1 MQSLPGSETRW
12 QLYRLLSDPVRLKL
26 LALAAEEELSV
37 GELAELLG
45 EAQPNVSRHAAPLRQ
60 AGLLSDRRQGTRTLM
75 RLSDEAER
83 DPVVGDA
90 LGAGRRLC
98 EAEGSLAKVAEV
110 VASRDQ
116 KTREFFAQPVVSEVQ
131 VSAELPVYLS
141 AFAGLIE
148 QRGLAV
154 DAGTG
159 DGVLLDLLAP
169 VYDRVVGIDRSTA
182 QLERARQRVRA
193 HGYQNV
199 TLIEDQIGGEKVR
212 AAVGRGADLVLAVR
226 VLHHA
231 PRPKAA
237 LRDLGELA
245 RPGGKILVIDYA
257 RHDDERMSE
266 QQADVWLGFSEEEL
280 RAFADAAG
288 LEHARVNRVPA
299 SFARVG
305 VDAHLPC
312 LTLLC
317 SRPKTPATAGTRPP
331 PQPIPERKK
340 QEKS

>member
-12 QLYRLLSDPVRLKL
+12 QLYRLLSDPVRLRL

-60 AGLLSDRRQGTRTLM
+60 AGLLCDRRQGTRTLV
-75 RLSDEAER
+75 RLSDEAAR
-83 DPVVGDA
+83 DAVVVDA
-90 LGAGRRLC
+90 LAAGRQLC
-98 EAEGSLAKVAEV
+98 AAEGSLAKVAEV
-110 VASRDQ
+110 VASRDAR
-116 KTREFFAQPVVSEVQ
+116 TREFFSQPGDGEVGL
-131 VSAELPVYLS
+131 SPELPLYLS
-141 AFAGLIE
+141 AFARLIAD
-148 QRGLAV
+148 RGLAV

-169 VYDRVVGIDRSTA
+169 IYDRVVAIDRSTA

-193 HGYQNV
+193 HGYTNV
-199 TLIEDQIGGEKVR
+199 TLIEDQIDGDRVR
-212 AAVGRGADLVLAVR
+212 AAVGGGADLVLAVR

-237 LRDLGELA
+237 LKDLTELA

-257 RHDDERMSE
+257 RHEDERMSE
-266 QQADVWLGFSEEEL
+266 QQADVWLGFSEQEL
-280 RAFADAAG
+280 S
-288 LEHARVNRVPA
+288 
-299 SFARVG
+299 SFAAAARLEQVSVGPAPLRLPRVG

-312 LTLLC
+312 LTLL
-317 SRPKTPATAGTRPP
+317 GTRPETP
-331 PQPIPERKK
+331 TGPRARRQPITD
-340 QEKS
+340 

>member
-12 QLYRLLSDPVRLKL
+12 QLYRLLSDPVRLRL

-75 RLSDEAER
+75 RLSDEAAR
-83 DPVVGDA
+83 DAVVGDA
-90 LGAGRRLC
+90 LEAGRRLC
-98 EAEGSLAKVAEV
+98 EADGSLGKVAEV
-110 VASRDQ
+110 VASRDA
-116 KTREFFAQPVVSEVQ
+116 KTREFFSQPVASEVQ

-148 QRGLAV
+148 PRNLAV

-169 VYDRVVGIDRSTA
+169 IYQRVVAIDRSVA
-182 QLERARQRVRA
+182 QLERARQRLRS
-193 HGYQNV
+193 HGYHNV
-199 TLIEDQIGGEKVR
+199 TLIEDQIDGDDVR
-212 AAVGRGADLVLAVR
+212 AAVGDGADLVLAAR

-231 PRPKAA
+231 PRPKATLKA
-237 LRDLGELA
+237 LGELA
-245 RPGGKILVIDYA
+245 RPGGKVLVIDYA

-266 QQADVWLGFSEEEL
+266 QQADVWLGFSEDEL
-280 RAFADAAG
+280 RSFADAAG
-288 LEHARVNRVPA
+288 LQGVRVTAVPA

-312 LTLLC
+312 LVLM
-317 SRPKTPATAGTRPP
+317 GTRPRP
-331 PQPIPERKK
+331 AAEAKTRREPSTITD
-340 QEKS
+340 

>member
-12 QLYRLLSDPVRLKL
+12 QLYRLLSDPVRLRL
-26 LALAAEEELSV
+26 LALSAEEELSV

-60 AGLLSDRRQGTRTLM
+60 AGLLADRRQGTRTLM
-75 RLSDEAER
+75 RLSEDASR
-83 DPVVGDA
+83 DPVVADA
-90 LGAGRRLC
+90 LEAGRRLC
-98 EAEGSLAKVAEV
+98 DADGSLGKVAEI
-110 VASRDQ
+110 VASRDA
-116 KTREFFAQPVVSEVQ
+116 KTREFFAQPGASEVA
-131 VSAELPVYLS
+131 VSAELPFYLS
-141 AFAGLIE
+141 AFAGLLT
-148 QRGLAV
+148 RRSLAV

-169 VYDRVVGIDRSTA
+169 VYDRVVAIDRSVA

-193 HGYQNV
+193 HGYDNV
-199 TLIEDQIGGEKVR
+199 TFVEDQIGSQQVR
-212 AAVGRGADLVLAVR
+212 AAVGDGADLVLAVR

-231 PRPKAA
+231 PRPKAT
-237 LRDLGELA
+237 LGELVELA

-266 QQADVWLGFSEEEL
+266 QQADVWLGFSPEEL
-280 RAFADAAG
+280 AAFAKAAG
-288 LEHARVNRVPA
+288 LSDVHTSPVPT

-312 LTLLC
+312 LTLL
-317 SRPKTPATAGTRPP
+317 GTRPMKN
-331 PQPIPERKK
+331 EGRRK
-340 QEKS
+340 Q